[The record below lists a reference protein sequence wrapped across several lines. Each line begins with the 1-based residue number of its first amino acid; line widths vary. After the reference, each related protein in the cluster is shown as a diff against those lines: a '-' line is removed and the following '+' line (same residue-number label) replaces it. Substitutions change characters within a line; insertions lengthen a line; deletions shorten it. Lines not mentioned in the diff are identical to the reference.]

1 MYTIITM
8 NLNPTHLVIGLVI
21 FALAAVFTPVILN
34 TRPKI
39 HCTNLPD
46 NAGGYYPVCT
56 DPTFISVYTKYISK
70 EY

>member
-1 MYTIITM
+1 MNITPKSLVTIIIIIV
-8 NLNPTHLVIGLVI
+8 LLGI
-21 FALAAVFTPVILN
+21 FTPVILN

-39 HCTNLPD
+39 HCTNVSD
-46 NAGGYYPVCT
+46 TTGGYNQVCT